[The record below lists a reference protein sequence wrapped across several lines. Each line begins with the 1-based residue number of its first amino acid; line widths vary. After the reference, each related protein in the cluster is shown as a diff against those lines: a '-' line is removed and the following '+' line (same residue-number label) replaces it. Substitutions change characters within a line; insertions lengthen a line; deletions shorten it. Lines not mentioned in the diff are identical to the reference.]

1 MKIVIDAM
9 GGDFAPLAPVKGA
22 LLAREKYPDVE
33 LVLVGRE
40 DAILDALR
48 EAGKTALPDGITVR
62 NANEVVEIADDPA
75 TAFKRK
81 PDSSLTVGLNMVKN
95 GEADGFVSA
104 GSTGALLAGATL
116 VVKRIRGLRRAALAP
131 TIPTATGRAVLL
143 DCGANA
149 ECTVEYLL
157 QFAYLGSYYAS
168 KVLGVAKPRVGLLN
182 IGAEEEKGD
191 ALRRETNAKLR
202 EAHKRGDLNFV
213 GNVEAKEALL
223 GQCDVIVAD
232 GFSGNVMLKSV
243 EGAGKLMGGMLKGML
258 MKNAGTKAAALLL
271 KGGLRDFKKTLDPNE
286 VGGTALLGISK
297 PVVKAHGSS
306 NDMAF
311 CNAVRQAAEVAR
323 SGIAD
328 GIARDIDKMRLD
340 RTGNAG

>member
-1 MKIVIDAM
+1 MKIAIDAM

-22 LLAREKYPDVE
+22 LLARERYPDVE
-33 LVLVGRE
+33 LVLVGHE
-40 DAILDALR
+40 ADIMDALR
-48 EAGKTALPDGITVR
+48 EAGRSAVPDGVTLR
-62 NANEVVEIADDPA
+62 NASEVVEIADDPA
-75 TAFKRK
+75 TAFKKK
-81 PDSSLTVGLNMVKN
+81 PDSSMTVGLNMVRDS
-95 GEADGFVSA
+95 EADGFVSA

-157 QFAYLGSYYAS
+157 QFAYLGSYYCS
-168 KVLGVAKPRVGLLN
+168 KVLGVEKPRVGLLN

-191 ALRRETNAKLR
+191 ALRRETYQKLA
-202 EAHKRGDLNFV
+202 EAGKNGDINFV
-213 GNVEAKEALL
+213 GNIEAKEAML

-232 GFSGNVMLKSV
+232 GFSGNVMLKTI
-243 EGAGKLMGGMLKGML
+243 EGAGKLMGGLLKEMLLKS
-258 MKNAGTKAAALLL
+258 AGTKLAALLL
-271 KGGLRDFKKTLDPNE
+271 KGGLREFKKTLDPNE

-306 NDMAF
+306 NETAF

-328 GIARDIDKMRLD
+328 DIARDIDKMKL
-340 RTGNAG
+340 GN

>member
-1 MKIVIDAM
+1 MKIAIDAM
-9 GGDFAPLAPVKGA
+9 GGDSAPAAPVKGA

-40 DAILDALR
+40 ADILSALR
-48 EAGKTALPDGITVR
+48 EVGKNEPPAGVSIQ
-62 NANEVVEIADDPA
+62 NATEVVEIADDPA
-75 TAFKRK
+75 TAFKKK

-131 TIPTATGRAVLL
+131 TIPTAAGRAVLL

-168 KVLGVAKPRVGLLN
+168 KVLGVDEPRVGLLN

-191 ALRRETNAKLR
+191 TLRKEAYQKLK
-202 EAHKRGDLNFV
+202 EAHERGDLNFT

-232 GFSGNVMLKSV
+232 GFSGNVMLKTV
-243 EGAGKLMGGMLKGML
+243 EGAGKLMSGMLKGML

-271 KGGLRDFKKTLDPNE
+271 KGGLKEFKKTLDPNE

-306 NDMAF
+306 NELAF
-311 CNAVRQAAEVAR
+311 CNAVRQTVEVAR

-328 GIARDIDKMRLD
+328 DIARDIDKMRL
-340 RTGNAG
+340 G

>member
-1 MKIVIDAM
+1 MKIAIDAM
-9 GGDFAPLAPVKGA
+9 GGDFAPLAPVRGA

-33 LVLVGRE
+33 IVLVGRE
-40 DAILDALR
+40 DAVTGALR
-48 EAGKTALPDGITVR
+48 ELGWPTLPAGISLR
-62 NANEVVEIADDPA
+62 NASEVVEIADDPA
-75 TAFKRK
+75 TAFKKK

-131 TIPTATGRAVLL
+131 TIPTAAGRAVLL

-168 KVLGVAKPRVGLLN
+168 KVLGVEKPRVGLLN

-191 ALRRETNAKLR
+191 ALRRETYAKLK
-202 EAHKRGDLNFV
+202 EAHGRGDLNFT

-232 GFSGNVMLKSV
+232 GFSGNVMLKTV
-243 EGAGKLMGGMLKGML
+243 EGAGKLMSGMLKGML

-271 KGGLRDFKKTLDPNE
+271 KGSLKEFKKTLDPNE

-306 NDMAF
+306 NDVAF
-311 CNAVRQAAEVAR
+311 CNAVRQAVEVAR

-328 GIARDIDKMRLD
+328 EIARDIDKMRLD
-340 RTGNAG
+340 KPERTE